1 MKRLSA
7 SLLLGLL
14 AAAVL
19 AAPIQADEEPDLATR
34 KRMWSIA
41 ERLDCPVCQGQSV
54 RESNA
59 QLATQMREIIIIR
72 LQGGQSE
79 EQIMQFFADRYGPG
93 VLREPPRE
101 GLALGVWI
109 GPLVI
114 LALGVTALGWVLVR
128 GRHPAPTRSND
139 DLAAYERQF
148 DELRP
153 PRRDVPPSA

>member
-1 MKRLSA
+1 MKRHLA
-7 SLLLGLL
+7 GLLLGLL
-14 AAAVL
+14 AAAVVAVPVQ
-19 AAPIQADEEPDLATR
+19 AAEEPDLPTR

-59 QLATQMREIIIIR
+59 QLADQMREIIIIR
-72 LQGGQSE
+72 LQAGQSE

-114 LALGVTALGWVLVR
+114 LALGIAALGWVLVR
-128 GRHPAPTRSND
+128 GRQSAPTRSND
-139 DLAAYERQF
+139 DLASYERQF

-153 PRRDVPPSA
+153 PRRDAPPSA